1 MSSHNIPSED
11 LSTRISN
18 LRKKVGAALKARE
31 ERLSKE
37 KKPQLPSF
45 IKKLKEENDHE
56 YPMARE
62 EVHKI
67 QKSLTIL
74 HKKLKGEGNLAA
86 WVQSKLTRAADYL
99 EDISNHLDSGEHNI
113 EEECE
118 EDDTPELR
126 SKTITDASSSS
137 KPTRRSRVS
146 PGTLSRMLNVEGSI
160 TPKKKK
166 KSEMT
171 EELEDIQELAPL
183 VVGGLAV
190 GAAALGGAAIKR
202 AQDAAK
208 SGVDAAKSGAKVKSP
223 TGIAGAAYGLQKRN
237 QMLQQLQNQSFK
249 YDGETLEERKLSR
262 TATRA
267 ARVGKPGYD
276 AEGKPKPKGKV
287 RAWDMDETLMRNDPK
302 KIRVHV
308 KDKEG
313 KTVQSLTNQ
322 EFNTHKLD
330 KDKGHSFDFGE
341 FRSSERF
348 SKAATPNKSM
358 VKKLKKQVRRG
369 KPVHIVTARG
379 SFDDQPKF
387 AKHLRR
393 HGIEID
399 PGKGK
404 GGRHV
409 HVHRAGDMEGSD
421 IGEKKVKIVKGL
433 MKKHGT
439 SGAEMYDDAAKVHRA
454 FKTSAKETPTQP
466 KVKTKM
472 VQPNR
477 TDTTQARSF
486 KDDLDFE
493 NILDMILE
501 GFIDQ
506 GIVESYEE
514 GIEVLESIST
524 DDLYNA
530 ISESTNDSVFK
541 INYVSNY
548 AAFNNNEVDM
558 TEDNEDETPYGY
570 WKNFINDVQE
580 EIQPQYNQTLS
591 GEELDEEV
599 PMNSYQKW
607 KQYLEEAPYTG
618 RSVGRDAM
626 ISNNIARGS
635 RPSSTPTSTSSSST
649 SGPGALEKVGST
661 LGAKVGGFIGQNKGS
676 STGIPGA
683 GTIGRVIGSNKGSTI
698 GGRLGKTADT
708 VVNSLRQP
716 KPTSGGTSTRPGDG
730 KPYAD
735 GPLWNGGGG
744 VPKSKPTPNTPS
756 GGYSTREGDGKLR
769 KEPLF

>member
-1 MSSHNIPSED
+1 MSSHSIPPED
-11 LSTRISN
+11 ISSRIAN
-18 LRKKVGAALKARE
+18 LRKKVGATLKARE

-37 KKPQLPSF
+37 KKPELPSF
-45 IKKLKEENDHE
+45 IKKLKEEKDHE
-56 YPMARE
+56 YSMARE

-86 WVQSKLTRAADYL
+86 WVQSKLSRAADYL

-113 EEECE
+113 EEEYE

-126 SKTITDASSSS
+126 SKTITNASSSS

-146 PGTLSRMLNVEGSI
+146 PGTLSRMLNVEGSSK
-160 TPKKKK
+160 PKKKK
-166 KSEMT
+166 KTEMT
-171 EELEDIQELAPL
+171 EEVMSLEQKKQE
-183 VVGGLAV
+183 
-190 GAAALGGAAIKR
+190 
-202 AQDAAK
+202 AK
-208 SGVDAAKSGAKVKSP
+208 LK
-223 TGIAGAAYGLQKRN
+223 Q
-237 QMLQQLQNQSFK
+237 K
-249 YDGETLEERKLSR
+249 YDNSEMKQNMIDQYGEEKGTQIYFAKIRKMAMEELEQVEDYLEERKLSR

-439 SGAEMYDDAAKVHRA
+439 SGAEVYDDAAKVHRA
-454 FKTSAKETPTQP
+454 FKTSANETPTQP

-477 TDTTQARSF
+477 KDTTQARSF
-486 KDDLDFE
+486 REDIDLDLIYDF
-493 NILDMILE
+493 ILE
-501 GFIDQ
+501 QLVLEEISANLEEASKLLETFNDELIAELIQ
-506 GIVESYEE
+506 ESYEM
-514 GIEVLESIST
+514 IETLMEEVADETS
-524 DDLYNA
+524 
-530 ISESTNDSVFK
+530 FK
-541 INYVSNY
+541 IDYVSPYIKLQEKKEIKEKYSQENV
-548 AAFNNNEVDM
+548 EL
-558 TEDNEDETPYGY
+558 TPYDY
-570 WKNFINDVQE
+570 WKSFIGDEDAEDMNSAVIENFEANM
-580 EIQPQYNQTLS
+580 
-591 GEELDEEV
+591 ELDEEV

-607 KQYLEEAPYTG
+607 KSLL
-618 RSVGRDAM
+618 
-626 ISNNIARGS
+626 SNNEK
-635 RPSSTPTSTSSSST
+635 SS
-649 SGPGALEKVGST
+649 
-661 LGAKVGGFIGQNKGS
+661 
-676 STGIPGA
+676 
-683 GTIGRVIGSNKGSTI
+683 
-698 GGRLGKTADT
+698 
-708 VVNSLRQP
+708 
-716 KPTSGGTSTRPGDG
+716 
-730 KPYAD
+730 
-735 GPLWNGGGG
+735 
-744 VPKSKPTPNTPS
+744 
-756 GGYSTREGDGKLR
+756 
-769 KEPLF
+769 

>member
-1 MSSHNIPSED
+1 MSSHSILPGD
-11 LSTRISN
+11 LSNRIAN
-18 LRKKVGAALKARE
+18 LRKKVGATLKARE

-37 KKPQLPSF
+37 KKPELPNF
-45 IKKLKEENDHE
+45 NKKLKEEKDHE
-56 YPMARE
+56 HSMARE
-62 EVHKI
+62 EVYKM

-113 EEECE
+113 EEEY
-118 EDDTPELR
+118 EDDNTPELR
-126 SKTITDASSSS
+126 SKTVTNASSSS

-146 PGTLSRMLNVEGSI
+146 SGALSRMLNPEGS
-160 TPKKKK
+160 TKPKKKK
-166 KSEMT
+166 KSKMT
-171 EELEDIQELAPL
+171 EEVMTPEQKEQE
-183 VVGGLAV
+183 
-190 GAAALGGAAIKR
+190 
-202 AQDAAK
+202 AK
-208 SGVDAAKSGAKVKSP
+208 LK
-223 TGIAGAAYGLQKRN
+223 Q
-237 QMLQQLQNQSFK
+237 K
-249 YDGETLEERKLSR
+249 YDDSEMKQNMIDQYGKEKGTQIYFAKIRKMAMEELEQVEDYLEERKLSR

-308 KDKEG
+308 NDKEG
-313 KTVQSLTNQ
+313 KKVQSLTNQ

-330 KDKGHSFDFGE
+330 KDKGHSYDFGE
-341 FRSSERF
+341 FRSSEKF

-454 FKTSAKETPTQP
+454 FKKSAKETPTQP

-472 VQPNR
+472 VQPTVTKKMTQINSKEKR
-477 TDTTQARSF
+477 KIVQPNKKDTTQARSF
-486 KDDLDFE
+486 KEDIDLDLIYDF
-493 NILDMILE
+493 ILE
-501 GFIDQ
+501 QLIVEGFASDYDEASVLVEDFSDELLTDLIQ
-506 GIVESYEE
+506 ESYEM
-514 GIEVLESIST
+514 IETLMEEVDGETS
-524 DDLYNA
+524 
-530 ISESTNDSVFK
+530 FK
-541 INYVSNY
+541 IDYISPYKKLQEKKEIKEKYMVEETEVTPYEYWKSFIGDEDTEDMNY
-548 AAFNNNEVDM
+548 AVIENF
-558 TEDNEDETPYGY
+558 ET
-570 WKNFINDVQE
+570 NI
-580 EIQPQYNQTLS
+580 
-591 GEELDEEV
+591 ELDEEV

-607 KQYLEEAPYTG
+607 KSLL
-618 RSVGRDAM
+618 S
-626 ISNNIARGS
+626 SNEK
-635 RPSSTPTSTSSSST
+635 SS
-649 SGPGALEKVGST
+649 
-661 LGAKVGGFIGQNKGS
+661 
-676 STGIPGA
+676 
-683 GTIGRVIGSNKGSTI
+683 
-698 GGRLGKTADT
+698 
-708 VVNSLRQP
+708 
-716 KPTSGGTSTRPGDG
+716 
-730 KPYAD
+730 
-735 GPLWNGGGG
+735 
-744 VPKSKPTPNTPS
+744 
-756 GGYSTREGDGKLR
+756 
-769 KEPLF
+769 

>member
-1 MSSHNIPSED
+1 MSSHSILPGD
-11 LSTRISN
+11 LSNRIAN
-18 LRKKVGAALKARE
+18 LRKKVGATLKARE

-37 KKPQLPSF
+37 KKPELPNF
-45 IKKLKEENDHE
+45 NKKLKEEKDHE
-56 YPMARE
+56 HSMARE
-62 EVHKI
+62 EVYKM

-113 EEECE
+113 EEEY
-118 EDDTPELR
+118 EDDNTPELR
-126 SKTITDASSSS
+126 SKTVTNASSSS

-146 PGTLSRMLNVEGSI
+146 SGALSRMLNPEGS
-160 TPKKKK
+160 TKPKKKK

-171 EELEDIQELAPL
+171 EEVMTPEQKEQE
-183 VVGGLAV
+183 
-190 GAAALGGAAIKR
+190 
-202 AQDAAK
+202 AK
-208 SGVDAAKSGAKVKSP
+208 LK
-223 TGIAGAAYGLQKRN
+223 Q
-237 QMLQQLQNQSFK
+237 K
-249 YDGETLEERKLSR
+249 YDNSEMKQNMIDQYGEEKGTQIYFAKIRKMAMEELEQVEDYLEERKLSR

-276 AEGKPKPKGKV
+276 TEGKPKPKGKV

-313 KTVQSLTNQ
+313 KRVQSLTNQ

-330 KDKGHSFDFGE
+330 KDKGHSYDFDE
-341 FRSSERF
+341 FRSSEKF

-477 TDTTQARSF
+477 KDTTQARSF
-486 KDDLDFE
+486 REDIDLDLIYDF
-493 NILDMILE
+493 ILE
-501 GFIDQ
+501 QLVLEEIAENLEEASELLETFNDELIADLIQ
-506 GIVESYEE
+506 ESYEM
-514 GIEVLESIST
+514 IESILT
-524 DDLYNA
+524 EEDNGP
-530 ISESTNDSVFK
+530 K
-541 INYVSNY
+541 IDYVSPYKKLQEKREIKEKYMVEETEVTPYEYWKSFIGDEDAEDMNY
-548 AAFNNNEVDM
+548 AVIENF
-558 TEDNEDETPYGY
+558 EDT
-570 WKNFINDVQE
+570 
-580 EIQPQYNQTLS
+580 T
-591 GEELDEEV
+591 ELDEEV

-607 KQYLEEAPYTG
+607 KSLL
-618 RSVGRDAM
+618 S
-626 ISNNIARGS
+626 SNEK
-635 RPSSTPTSTSSSST
+635 SS
-649 SGPGALEKVGST
+649 
-661 LGAKVGGFIGQNKGS
+661 
-676 STGIPGA
+676 
-683 GTIGRVIGSNKGSTI
+683 
-698 GGRLGKTADT
+698 
-708 VVNSLRQP
+708 
-716 KPTSGGTSTRPGDG
+716 
-730 KPYAD
+730 
-735 GPLWNGGGG
+735 
-744 VPKSKPTPNTPS
+744 
-756 GGYSTREGDGKLR
+756 
-769 KEPLF
+769 

>member
-1 MSSHNIPSED
+1 MSSHSILPGD
-11 LSTRISN
+11 LSNRIAN
-18 LRKKVGAALKARE
+18 LRKKVGATLKARE

-37 KKPQLPSF
+37 KKPELPNF
-45 IKKLKEENDHE
+45 NKKLKEEKDHE
-56 YPMARE
+56 HSMARE
-62 EVHKI
+62 EVYKM

-113 EEECE
+113 EEEY
-118 EDDTPELR
+118 EDDNTPELR
-126 SKTITDASSSS
+126 SKTVTNASSSS

-146 PGTLSRMLNVEGSI
+146 SGALSRMLNPEGS
-160 TPKKKK
+160 TKPKKKK

-171 EELEDIQELAPL
+171 EEVMTPEQKEQE
-183 VVGGLAV
+183 
-190 GAAALGGAAIKR
+190 
-202 AQDAAK
+202 AK
-208 SGVDAAKSGAKVKSP
+208 LK
-223 TGIAGAAYGLQKRN
+223 Q
-237 QMLQQLQNQSFK
+237 K
-249 YDGETLEERKLSR
+249 YDDSEMKQNMIDQYGKEKGTQIYFAKIRKMAMEELEQVEDYLEERKLSR

-308 KDKEG
+308 KDKATG
-313 KTVQSLTNQ
+313 KTTRSLTNQ
-322 EFNTHKLD
+322 EFNTDKLN
-330 KDKGHSFDFGE
+330 KDKEDYDFTE
-341 FRSSERF
+341 FRSSEKF

-358 VKKLKKQVRRG
+358 IKKLKKQVRRG

-477 TDTTQARSF
+477 KDTTQARSF
-486 KDDLDFE
+486 KEDIDLDLIYDF
-493 NILDMILE
+493 ILE
-501 GFIDQ
+501 QLIVEGFASDYDEASELLETFNDELIADLIQ
-506 GIVESYEE
+506 ESYEM
-514 GIEVLESIST
+514 IETLMEEVDGETS
-524 DDLYNA
+524 
-530 ISESTNDSVFK
+530 FK
-541 INYVSNY
+541 IDYISPYKKLQEKREIKEKYMVEENEVTPYEYWKSFIGDEDAEDMNY
-548 AAFNNNEVDM
+548 AVIENF
-558 TEDNEDETPYGY
+558 ET
-570 WKNFINDVQE
+570 NI
-580 EIQPQYNQTLS
+580 
-591 GEELDEEV
+591 ELDEEV

-607 KQYLEEAPYTG
+607 KSLL
-618 RSVGRDAM
+618 S
-626 ISNNIARGS
+626 SNEK
-635 RPSSTPTSTSSSST
+635 SS
-649 SGPGALEKVGST
+649 
-661 LGAKVGGFIGQNKGS
+661 
-676 STGIPGA
+676 
-683 GTIGRVIGSNKGSTI
+683 
-698 GGRLGKTADT
+698 
-708 VVNSLRQP
+708 
-716 KPTSGGTSTRPGDG
+716 
-730 KPYAD
+730 
-735 GPLWNGGGG
+735 
-744 VPKSKPTPNTPS
+744 
-756 GGYSTREGDGKLR
+756 
-769 KEPLF
+769 

>member
-1 MSSHNIPSED
+1 MSSHSILPGD
-11 LSTRISN
+11 LSNRIAN
-18 LRKKVGAALKARE
+18 LRKKVGATLKARE

-37 KKPQLPSF
+37 KKPELPNF
-45 IKKLKEENDHE
+45 NKKLKEEKDHE
-56 YPMARE
+56 HSMARE
-62 EVHKI
+62 EVYKM

-113 EEECE
+113 EEEY
-118 EDDTPELR
+118 EDDNTPELR
-126 SKTITDASSSS
+126 SKTVTNASSSS

-146 PGTLSRMLNVEGSI
+146 SGALSRMLNPEGS
-160 TPKKKK
+160 TKPKKKK

-171 EELEDIQELAPL
+171 EEVMTPEQKEQE
-183 VVGGLAV
+183 
-190 GAAALGGAAIKR
+190 
-202 AQDAAK
+202 AK
-208 SGVDAAKSGAKVKSP
+208 LK
-223 TGIAGAAYGLQKRN
+223 Q
-237 QMLQQLQNQSFK
+237 K
-249 YDGETLEERKLSR
+249 YDDSEMKQNMIDQYGKEKGTQIYFAKIRKMAMEELEQVEDYLEERKLSR

-276 AEGKPKPKGKV
+276 TEGKPKPKGKV

-313 KTVQSLTNQ
+313 KRVQSLTNQ

-330 KDKGHSFDFGE
+330 KDKGHSYDFDE
-341 FRSSERF
+341 FRSSEKF

-454 FKTSAKETPTQP
+454 FKKSAKETPTQP

-472 VQPNR
+472 VQPTVTKKMTQINSKEKR
-477 TDTTQARSF
+477 KIVQPNKKDTTQARSF
-486 KDDLDFE
+486 KEDIDLDLIYDF
-493 NILDMILE
+493 ILE
-501 GFIDQ
+501 QLIVEGFASDYDEASVLVEDFSDELLTDLIQ
-506 GIVESYEE
+506 ESYEM
-514 GIEVLESIST
+514 IETLMEEVDGETS
-524 DDLYNA
+524 
-530 ISESTNDSVFK
+530 FK
-541 INYVSNY
+541 IDYISPYKKLQEKREIKEKYMVEE
-548 AAFNNNEVDM
+548 NEV
-558 TEDNEDETPYGY
+558 TPYEY
-570 WKNFINDVQE
+570 WKSFIGDEDAEDMNSAVIENFETNI
-580 EIQPQYNQTLS
+580 
-591 GEELDEEV
+591 ELDEEV

-607 KQYLEEAPYTG
+607 KSLL
-618 RSVGRDAM
+618 S
-626 ISNNIARGS
+626 SNEK
-635 RPSSTPTSTSSSST
+635 SS
-649 SGPGALEKVGST
+649 
-661 LGAKVGGFIGQNKGS
+661 
-676 STGIPGA
+676 
-683 GTIGRVIGSNKGSTI
+683 
-698 GGRLGKTADT
+698 
-708 VVNSLRQP
+708 
-716 KPTSGGTSTRPGDG
+716 
-730 KPYAD
+730 
-735 GPLWNGGGG
+735 
-744 VPKSKPTPNTPS
+744 
-756 GGYSTREGDGKLR
+756 
-769 KEPLF
+769 

>member
-1 MSSHNIPSED
+1 MSSHSILPGD
-11 LSTRISN
+11 LSNRIAN
-18 LRKKVGAALKARE
+18 LRKKVGATLKARE

-37 KKPQLPSF
+37 KKPELPNF
-45 IKKLKEENDHE
+45 NKKLKEEKDHE
-56 YPMARE
+56 HSMARE
-62 EVHKI
+62 EVYKM

-113 EEECE
+113 EEEY
-118 EDDTPELR
+118 EDDNTPELR
-126 SKTITDASSSS
+126 SKTVTNASSSS

-146 PGTLSRMLNVEGSI
+146 SGALSRMLNPEGS
-160 TPKKKK
+160 TKPKKKK
-166 KSEMT
+166 KSKMT
-171 EELEDIQELAPL
+171 EEVMTPEQKEQE
-183 VVGGLAV
+183 
-190 GAAALGGAAIKR
+190 
-202 AQDAAK
+202 AK
-208 SGVDAAKSGAKVKSP
+208 LK
-223 TGIAGAAYGLQKRN
+223 Q
-237 QMLQQLQNQSFK
+237 K
-249 YDGETLEERKLSR
+249 YDDSEMKQNMIDQYGKEKGTQIYFAKIRKMAMEELEQVEDYLEERKLSR

-287 RAWDMDETLMRNDPK
+287 RAWDMDDTLMRNDPK

-308 KDKEG
+308 NDKEG
-313 KTVQSLTNQ
+313 KKVQSLTNQ

-330 KDKGHSFDFGE
+330 KDKGHSYDFDE
-341 FRSSERF
+341 FRSSEKF

-421 IGEKKVKIVKGL
+421 IGENKVKIVKGL

-454 FKTSAKETPTQP
+454 FKKSAKETPTQP

-477 TDTTQARSF
+477 KDTTQARSF
-486 KDDLDFE
+486 REDIDLDLIYDF
-493 NILDMILE
+493 ILE
-501 GFIDQ
+501 QLIVEGFASDYDEASELLETFNDELIAELIQ
-506 GIVESYEE
+506 ESYEM
-514 GIEVLESIST
+514 IETLMEEVDGETSFRIYYISPYKKLQEKKEIKEKYMVEENEVT
-524 DDLYNA
+524 PYEYWKSFIGDEDA
-530 ISESTNDSVFK
+530 EDM
-541 INYVSNY
+541 NY
-548 AAFNNNEVDM
+548 AVIENF
-558 TEDNEDETPYGY
+558 ET
-570 WKNFINDVQE
+570 NI
-580 EIQPQYNQTLS
+580 
-591 GEELDEEV
+591 ELDEEV

-607 KQYLEEAPYTG
+607 KSLL
-618 RSVGRDAM
+618 S
-626 ISNNIARGS
+626 SNEK
-635 RPSSTPTSTSSSST
+635 SS
-649 SGPGALEKVGST
+649 
-661 LGAKVGGFIGQNKGS
+661 
-676 STGIPGA
+676 
-683 GTIGRVIGSNKGSTI
+683 
-698 GGRLGKTADT
+698 
-708 VVNSLRQP
+708 
-716 KPTSGGTSTRPGDG
+716 
-730 KPYAD
+730 
-735 GPLWNGGGG
+735 
-744 VPKSKPTPNTPS
+744 
-756 GGYSTREGDGKLR
+756 
-769 KEPLF
+769 

>member
-1 MSSHNIPSED
+1 MSSHSILPGD
-11 LSTRISN
+11 LSNRIAN
-18 LRKKVGAALKARE
+18 LRKKVGATLKARE

-37 KKPQLPSF
+37 KKPELPNF
-45 IKKLKEENDHE
+45 NKKLKEEKDHE
-56 YPMARE
+56 HSMARE
-62 EVHKI
+62 EVYKM

-113 EEECE
+113 EEEY
-118 EDDTPELR
+118 EDDNTPELR
-126 SKTITDASSSS
+126 SKTVTNASSSS

-146 PGTLSRMLNVEGSI
+146 SGALSRMLNPEGS
-160 TPKKKK
+160 TKPKKKK

-171 EELEDIQELAPL
+171 EEVMTPEQKEQE
-183 VVGGLAV
+183 
-190 GAAALGGAAIKR
+190 
-202 AQDAAK
+202 AK
-208 SGVDAAKSGAKVKSP
+208 LK
-223 TGIAGAAYGLQKRN
+223 Q
-237 QMLQQLQNQSFK
+237 K
-249 YDGETLEERKLSR
+249 YDDSEMKQNMIDQYGKEKGTQIYFAKIRKMAMEELEQVEDYLEERKLSR

-313 KTVQSLTNQ
+313 KKVQSLTNQ

-330 KDKGHSFDFGE
+330 KDKGHSYDFDE
-341 FRSSERF
+341 FRSSEKF

-454 FKTSAKETPTQP
+454 FKKSAKETPTQP

-477 TDTTQARSF
+477 KDTTQARSF
-486 KDDLDFE
+486 REDIDLDLIYDF
-493 NILDMILE
+493 ILE
-501 GFIDQ
+501 QLIVEGFASDYDEASVLVEDFSDELLTDLIQ
-506 GIVESYEE
+506 ESYEM
-514 GIEVLESIST
+514 IETLMEEVDGETS
-524 DDLYNA
+524 
-530 ISESTNDSVFK
+530 FK
-541 INYVSNY
+541 IDYISPYKKLQEKKEIKEKYMVEENEVTPYEYWKSFIGDEDAEDMNY
-548 AAFNNNEVDM
+548 AVIENF
-558 TEDNEDETPYGY
+558 EDT
-570 WKNFINDVQE
+570 I
-580 EIQPQYNQTLS
+580 
-591 GEELDEEV
+591 ELDEEV

-607 KQYLEEAPYTG
+607 KSLL
-618 RSVGRDAM
+618 S
-626 ISNNIARGS
+626 SNEK
-635 RPSSTPTSTSSSST
+635 SS
-649 SGPGALEKVGST
+649 
-661 LGAKVGGFIGQNKGS
+661 
-676 STGIPGA
+676 
-683 GTIGRVIGSNKGSTI
+683 
-698 GGRLGKTADT
+698 
-708 VVNSLRQP
+708 
-716 KPTSGGTSTRPGDG
+716 
-730 KPYAD
+730 
-735 GPLWNGGGG
+735 
-744 VPKSKPTPNTPS
+744 
-756 GGYSTREGDGKLR
+756 
-769 KEPLF
+769 

>member
-1 MSSHNIPSED
+1 MSSHSIPPGD
-11 LSTRISN
+11 LSNRIAN
-18 LRKKVGAALKARE
+18 LRKKVGATLKARE

-37 KKPQLPSF
+37 KKPELPNF
-45 IKKLKEENDHE
+45 TKKLKEEKDHE
-56 YPMARE
+56 HSMARE
-62 EVHKI
+62 EVYKM

-113 EEECE
+113 EEEY
-118 EDDTPELR
+118 EDDTTPELR
-126 SKTITDASSSS
+126 SKTVTDASSSS

-146 PGTLSRMLNVEGSI
+146 SGALSRMLNPEGS
-160 TPKKKK
+160 TKPKKKK

-171 EELEDIQELAPL
+171 EEVMTPEQKEQETKL
-183 VVGGLAV
+183 
-190 GAAALGGAAIKR
+190 K
-202 AQDAAK
+202 Q
-208 SGVDAAKSGAKVKSP
+208 
-223 TGIAGAAYGLQKRN
+223 
-237 QMLQQLQNQSFK
+237 K
-249 YDGETLEERKLSR
+249 YDDSEMKQNMIDQYGKEKGTQIYFAKIRKMAMEELEQVEDYLEERKLSR
-262 TATRA
+262 TARRA
-267 ARVGKPGYD
+267 TRVGKPGYD

-313 KTVQSLTNQ
+313 KKVQSLTNQ

-330 KDKGHSFDFGE
+330 KDKGHSYDFDE
-341 FRSSERF
+341 FRSSEKF

-472 VQPNR
+472 VQPNKK
-477 TDTTQARSF
+477 DTTQARSF
-486 KDDLDFE
+486 REDIDLDLIYDF
-493 NILDMILE
+493 ILE
-501 GFIDQ
+501 QLVLEEIAENLEEASELLETFNDEIIADLIQ
-506 GIVESYEE
+506 ESYEMIETLME
-514 GIEVLESIST
+514 GV
-524 DDLYNA
+524 DDET
-530 ISESTNDSVFK
+530 SGK
-541 INYVSNY
+541 INYISPYKKLQEKKEIKEKYMVEE
-548 AAFNNNEVDM
+548 NEV
-558 TEDNEDETPYGY
+558 TPYEY
-570 WKNFINDVQE
+570 WKSFIGDEDAEDMNSAVIENFE
-580 EIQPQYNQTLS
+580 ETT
-591 GEELDEEV
+591 ELDEEV

-607 KQYLEEAPYTG
+607 KSLL
-618 RSVGRDAM
+618 S
-626 ISNNIARGS
+626 SNEK
-635 RPSSTPTSTSSSST
+635 SS
-649 SGPGALEKVGST
+649 
-661 LGAKVGGFIGQNKGS
+661 
-676 STGIPGA
+676 
-683 GTIGRVIGSNKGSTI
+683 
-698 GGRLGKTADT
+698 
-708 VVNSLRQP
+708 
-716 KPTSGGTSTRPGDG
+716 
-730 KPYAD
+730 
-735 GPLWNGGGG
+735 
-744 VPKSKPTPNTPS
+744 
-756 GGYSTREGDGKLR
+756 
-769 KEPLF
+769 

>member
-1 MSSHNIPSED
+1 MSSHSILPGD
-11 LSTRISN
+11 LSNRIAN
-18 LRKKVGAALKARE
+18 LRKKVGATLKARE

-37 KKPQLPSF
+37 KKPELPNF
-45 IKKLKEENDHE
+45 NKKLKEEKDHE
-56 YPMARE
+56 HSMARE
-62 EVHKI
+62 EVYKM

-99 EDISNHLDSGEHNI
+99 EDISNNLDSGEHNI
-113 EEECE
+113 EEEY
-118 EDDTPELR
+118 EDDNTPELR
-126 SKTITDASSSS
+126 SKTVTNASSSS

-146 PGTLSRMLNVEGSI
+146 SGALSRMLNPEGS
-160 TPKKKK
+160 TKPKKKK

-171 EELEDIQELAPL
+171 EEVMTPEQKEQE
-183 VVGGLAV
+183 
-190 GAAALGGAAIKR
+190 
-202 AQDAAK
+202 AK
-208 SGVDAAKSGAKVKSP
+208 LK
-223 TGIAGAAYGLQKRN
+223 Q
-237 QMLQQLQNQSFK
+237 K
-249 YDGETLEERKLSR
+249 YDDSEMKQNMIDQYGKEKGTQIYFAKIRKMAMEELEQVEDYLEERKLSR

-276 AEGKPKPKGKV
+276 TEGKPKPKGKV

-313 KTVQSLTNQ
+313 KRVQSLTNQ

-330 KDKGHSFDFGE
+330 KDKGHSYDFDE
-341 FRSSERF
+341 FRSSEKF

-472 VQPNR
+472 VQPNKK
-477 TDTTQARSF
+477 DTTQARSF
-486 KDDLDFE
+486 REDIDLDLIYDF
-493 NILDMILE
+493 ILE
-501 GFIDQ
+501 QLVLEEISENLEEASELLETFNDELIAELIQ
-506 GIVESYEE
+506 ESYEM
-514 GIEVLESIST
+514 IETLMEEVDGETSFRIDYISPYKKLQEKKEIKEKYMVEENEVT
-524 DDLYNA
+524 PYEYWKSFIGDEDA
-530 ISESTNDSVFK
+530 EDM
-541 INYVSNY
+541 NY
-548 AAFNNNEVDM
+548 AVIENF
-558 TEDNEDETPYGY
+558 ET
-570 WKNFINDVQE
+570 NI
-580 EIQPQYNQTLS
+580 
-591 GEELDEEV
+591 ELDEEV

-607 KQYLEEAPYTG
+607 KSLL
-618 RSVGRDAM
+618 S
-626 ISNNIARGS
+626 SNEK
-635 RPSSTPTSTSSSST
+635 SS
-649 SGPGALEKVGST
+649 
-661 LGAKVGGFIGQNKGS
+661 
-676 STGIPGA
+676 
-683 GTIGRVIGSNKGSTI
+683 
-698 GGRLGKTADT
+698 
-708 VVNSLRQP
+708 
-716 KPTSGGTSTRPGDG
+716 
-730 KPYAD
+730 
-735 GPLWNGGGG
+735 
-744 VPKSKPTPNTPS
+744 
-756 GGYSTREGDGKLR
+756 
-769 KEPLF
+769 

>member
-1 MSSHNIPSED
+1 MSSHSILPGD
-11 LSTRISN
+11 LSNRIAN
-18 LRKKVGAALKARE
+18 LRKKVGATLKARE

-37 KKPQLPSF
+37 KKPELPNF
-45 IKKLKEENDHE
+45 NKKLKEEKDHE
-56 YPMARE
+56 HSMARE
-62 EVHKI
+62 EVYKM

-113 EEECE
+113 EEEY
-118 EDDTPELR
+118 EDDNTPELR
-126 SKTITDASSSS
+126 SKTVTNASSSS

-146 PGTLSRMLNVEGSI
+146 SGALSRMLNPEGS
-160 TPKKKK
+160 TKVKKKK

-171 EELEDIQELAPL
+171 EEVMTPEQKEQE
-183 VVGGLAV
+183 
-190 GAAALGGAAIKR
+190 
-202 AQDAAK
+202 AK
-208 SGVDAAKSGAKVKSP
+208 LK
-223 TGIAGAAYGLQKRN
+223 Q
-237 QMLQQLQNQSFK
+237 K
-249 YDGETLEERKLSR
+249 YDNSEMKQNMIDQYGEEKGTQIYFAKIRKMAMEELEQVEDYLEERKLSR

-313 KTVQSLTNQ
+313 KRVQSLTNQ

-330 KDKGHSFDFGE
+330 KDKGHSYDFDE
-341 FRSSERF
+341 FRSSEKF

-421 IGEKKVKIVKGL
+421 IGDKKVKIVRGL

-472 VQPNR
+472 VQPNKK
-477 TDTTQARSF
+477 DTTQARSF
-486 KDDLDFE
+486 REDIDLDLIYDF
-493 NILDMILE
+493 ILE
-501 GFIDQ
+501 QLVLEEIAENLEEASELLETFNDELIADLIQ
-506 GIVESYEE
+506 ESYEM
-514 GIEVLESIST
+514 IESILT
-524 DDLYNA
+524 EEDNGP
-530 ISESTNDSVFK
+530 K
-541 INYVSNY
+541 IDYVSPY
-548 AAFNNNEVDM
+548 KKLQEKREIKEKYMVEETEV
-558 TEDNEDETPYGY
+558 TPYEY
-570 WKNFINDVQE
+570 WKSFIGDEDAEDMNSAVIENFE
-580 EIQPQYNQTLS
+580 ETT
-591 GEELDEEV
+591 ELDEEV
-599 PMNSYQKW
+599 PMTSYQKW
-607 KQYLEEAPYTG
+607 KSLL
-618 RSVGRDAM
+618 S
-626 ISNNIARGS
+626 SNEK
-635 RPSSTPTSTSSSST
+635 SS
-649 SGPGALEKVGST
+649 
-661 LGAKVGGFIGQNKGS
+661 
-676 STGIPGA
+676 
-683 GTIGRVIGSNKGSTI
+683 
-698 GGRLGKTADT
+698 
-708 VVNSLRQP
+708 
-716 KPTSGGTSTRPGDG
+716 
-730 KPYAD
+730 
-735 GPLWNGGGG
+735 
-744 VPKSKPTPNTPS
+744 
-756 GGYSTREGDGKLR
+756 
-769 KEPLF
+769 

>member
-1 MSSHNIPSED
+1 
-11 LSTRISN
+11 LALL
-18 LRKKVGAALKARE
+18 LRLEKSDCQKKKNQNFLI
-31 ERLSKE
+31 L
-37 KKPQLPSF
+37 
-45 IKKLKEENDHE
+45 IKKLKEEKDHE
-56 YPMARE
+56 HSMARE
-62 EVHKI
+62 EVYKM

-113 EEECE
+113 EEEY
-118 EDDTPELR
+118 EDDNTPELR
-126 SKTITDASSSS
+126 SKTVTNASSSS

-146 PGTLSRMLNVEGSI
+146 SGALSRMLNPEGS
-160 TPKKKK
+160 TKPKKKK

-171 EELEDIQELAPL
+171 EEVMTPEQKEQE
-183 VVGGLAV
+183 
-190 GAAALGGAAIKR
+190 
-202 AQDAAK
+202 AK
-208 SGVDAAKSGAKVKSP
+208 LK
-223 TGIAGAAYGLQKRN
+223 Q
-237 QMLQQLQNQSFK
+237 K
-249 YDGETLEERKLSR
+249 YDDSEMKQNMIDQYGKEKGTQIYFAKIRKMAMEELEQVEDYLEERKLSR

-276 AEGKPKPKGKV
+276 TEGKPKPKGKV

-308 KDKEG
+308 KDKATG
-313 KTVQSLTNQ
+313 KTTRSLTNQ
-322 EFNTHKLD
+322 EFNTDKLN
-330 KDKGHSFDFGE
+330 KDKEDYDFTE
-341 FRSSERF
+341 FRSSEKF

-472 VQPNR
+472 VQPNKK
-477 TDTTQARSF
+477 DTTQARSF
-486 KDDLDFE
+486 REDIDLDLIYDF
-493 NILDMILE
+493 ILE
-501 GFIDQ
+501 QLVLEEISENLEEASELLETFNDELIAELIQ
-506 GIVESYEE
+506 ESYEM
-514 GIEVLESIST
+514 IETLMEEVDGETSFRIDYISPYKKLQEKKEIKEKYMVEENEVT
-524 DDLYNA
+524 PYEYWKSFIGDEDA
-530 ISESTNDSVFK
+530 EDM
-541 INYVSNY
+541 NY
-548 AAFNNNEVDM
+548 AVIENF
-558 TEDNEDETPYGY
+558 EDT
-570 WKNFINDVQE
+570 
-580 EIQPQYNQTLS
+580 T
-591 GEELDEEV
+591 ELDEEV

-607 KQYLEEAPYTG
+607 KSLL
-618 RSVGRDAM
+618 S
-626 ISNNIARGS
+626 SN
-635 RPSSTPTSTSSSST
+635 
-649 SGPGALEKVGST
+649 EK
-661 LGAKVGGFIGQNKGS
+661 K
-676 STGIPGA
+676 
-683 GTIGRVIGSNKGSTI
+683 
-698 GGRLGKTADT
+698 
-708 VVNSLRQP
+708 
-716 KPTSGGTSTRPGDG
+716 
-730 KPYAD
+730 
-735 GPLWNGGGG
+735 
-744 VPKSKPTPNTPS
+744 
-756 GGYSTREGDGKLR
+756 
-769 KEPLF
+769 

>member
-1 MSSHNIPSED
+1 MSSHSIPPGD
-11 LSTRISN
+11 LSNRIAN
-18 LRKKVGAALKARE
+18 LRKKVGATLKARE

-37 KKPQLPSF
+37 KKPELPNF
-45 IKKLKEENDHE
+45 NKKLKEEKDHE
-56 YPMARE
+56 HSMARE
-62 EVHKI
+62 EVYKM

-113 EEECE
+113 EEEY
-118 EDDTPELR
+118 EDDNTPELR
-126 SKTITDASSSS
+126 SKTVVNASSSS
-137 KPTRRSRVS
+137 KPTRRPRVS
-146 PGTLSRMLNVEGSI
+146 SGALSRMLNPEGS
-160 TPKKKK
+160 TKPKKKK

-171 EELEDIQELAPL
+171 EEVMTPEQKEQE
-183 VVGGLAV
+183 
-190 GAAALGGAAIKR
+190 
-202 AQDAAK
+202 AK
-208 SGVDAAKSGAKVKSP
+208 LK
-223 TGIAGAAYGLQKRN
+223 Q
-237 QMLQQLQNQSFK
+237 K
-249 YDGETLEERKLSR
+249 YDDSEMKQNMIDQYGKEKGTQIYFAKIRKMAMEELEQVEDYLEERKLSR

-313 KTVQSLTNQ
+313 KKVQSLTNQ

-330 KDKGHSFDFGE
+330 KDKGHSYDFDE
-341 FRSSERF
+341 FRSSEKF

-358 VKKLKKQVRRG
+358 IKKLKKQVRRG

-421 IGEKKVKIVKGL
+421 IGEKKVKIVRGL

-472 VQPNR
+472 VQPNKK
-477 TDTTQARSF
+477 DTTQARSF
-486 KDDLDFE
+486 REDIDLDLIYDF
-493 NILDMILE
+493 ILE
-501 GFIDQ
+501 QLVLEEISENLEEASELLETFNDELIADLIQ
-506 GIVESYEE
+506 ESYEM
-514 GIEVLESIST
+514 IETLMEEVDETSGKITYISPYKK
-524 DDLYNA
+524 LQEKREIKEKYMV
-530 ISESTNDSVFK
+530 EE
-541 INYVSNY
+541 
-548 AAFNNNEVDM
+548 NEV
-558 TEDNEDETPYGY
+558 TPYEY
-570 WKNFINDVQE
+570 WKSFIGDEDAEDMNSAVIENFE
-580 EIQPQYNQTLS
+580 ETT
-591 GEELDEEV
+591 ELDEEV
-599 PMNSYQKW
+599 PMTSYQKW
-607 KQYLEEAPYTG
+607 KSLL
-618 RSVGRDAM
+618 S
-626 ISNNIARGS
+626 SNEK
-635 RPSSTPTSTSSSST
+635 SS
-649 SGPGALEKVGST
+649 
-661 LGAKVGGFIGQNKGS
+661 
-676 STGIPGA
+676 
-683 GTIGRVIGSNKGSTI
+683 
-698 GGRLGKTADT
+698 
-708 VVNSLRQP
+708 
-716 KPTSGGTSTRPGDG
+716 
-730 KPYAD
+730 
-735 GPLWNGGGG
+735 
-744 VPKSKPTPNTPS
+744 
-756 GGYSTREGDGKLR
+756 
-769 KEPLF
+769 

>member
-1 MSSHNIPSED
+1 MSSHRILPGD
-11 LSTRISN
+11 LSNRIAN
-18 LRKKVGAALKARE
+18 LRKKVGATLKARE

-37 KKPQLPSF
+37 KKPELPNF
-45 IKKLKEENDHE
+45 NKKLKEEKDHE
-56 YPMARE
+56 HSMARE
-62 EVHKI
+62 EVYKM

-113 EEECE
+113 EEEY
-118 EDDTPELR
+118 EDDNTPELR
-126 SKTITDASSSS
+126 SKTVTNASSSS

-146 PGTLSRMLNVEGSI
+146 SGALSRMLNPEGS
-160 TPKKKK
+160 TKPKKKK
-166 KSEMT
+166 KSKMT
-171 EELEDIQELAPL
+171 EEVMTPEQKEQE
-183 VVGGLAV
+183 
-190 GAAALGGAAIKR
+190 
-202 AQDAAK
+202 AK
-208 SGVDAAKSGAKVKSP
+208 LK
-223 TGIAGAAYGLQKRN
+223 Q
-237 QMLQQLQNQSFK
+237 K
-249 YDGETLEERKLSR
+249 YDDSEMKQNMIDQYGKEKGTQIYFAKIRKMAMEELEQVEEYLEERKLSR

-313 KTVQSLTNQ
+313 KRVQSLTNQ

-330 KDKGHSFDFGE
+330 KDKGHSYDFDE
-341 FRSSERF
+341 FRSSEKF

-477 TDTTQARSF
+477 KDTTQARSF
-486 KDDLDFE
+486 REDIDLDLIYDF
-493 NILDMILE
+493 ILE
-501 GFIDQ
+501 QLIVEGFASDYDEASELLETFNDELIAELIQ
-506 GIVESYEE
+506 ESYEM
-514 GIEVLESIST
+514 IETLMEEVDGETSFRIDYISPYKKLQEKKEIKEKYMVEENEVT
-524 DDLYNA
+524 PYEYWKSFIGDEDA
-530 ISESTNDSVFK
+530 EDM
-541 INYVSNY
+541 NY
-548 AAFNNNEVDM
+548 AVIENF
-558 TEDNEDETPYGY
+558 ET
-570 WKNFINDVQE
+570 NI
-580 EIQPQYNQTLS
+580 
-591 GEELDEEV
+591 ELDEEV

-607 KQYLEEAPYTG
+607 KSLL
-618 RSVGRDAM
+618 S
-626 ISNNIARGS
+626 SNEK
-635 RPSSTPTSTSSSST
+635 SS
-649 SGPGALEKVGST
+649 
-661 LGAKVGGFIGQNKGS
+661 
-676 STGIPGA
+676 
-683 GTIGRVIGSNKGSTI
+683 
-698 GGRLGKTADT
+698 
-708 VVNSLRQP
+708 
-716 KPTSGGTSTRPGDG
+716 
-730 KPYAD
+730 
-735 GPLWNGGGG
+735 
-744 VPKSKPTPNTPS
+744 
-756 GGYSTREGDGKLR
+756 
-769 KEPLF
+769 

>member
-1 MSSHNIPSED
+1 MSSHSILPGD
-11 LSTRISN
+11 LSNRIAN
-18 LRKKVGAALKARE
+18 LRKKVGATLKARE

-37 KKPQLPSF
+37 KKPELPNF
-45 IKKLKEENDHE
+45 NKKLKEEKDHE
-56 YPMARE
+56 HSMARE
-62 EVHKI
+62 EVYKM

-113 EEECE
+113 EEEY
-118 EDDTPELR
+118 EDDNTPELR
-126 SKTITDASSSS
+126 SKTVTNASSSS

-146 PGTLSRMLNVEGSI
+146 SGALSRMLNPEGS
-160 TPKKKK
+160 TKVKKKK

-171 EELEDIQELAPL
+171 EEVMTPEQKEQE
-183 VVGGLAV
+183 
-190 GAAALGGAAIKR
+190 
-202 AQDAAK
+202 AK
-208 SGVDAAKSGAKVKSP
+208 LK
-223 TGIAGAAYGLQKRN
+223 Q
-237 QMLQQLQNQSFK
+237 K
-249 YDGETLEERKLSR
+249 YDDSEMKQNMIDQYGKEKGTQIYFAKIRKMAMEELEQVEDYLEERKLSR

-276 AEGKPKPKGKV
+276 TEGKPKPKGKV

-313 KTVQSLTNQ
+313 KRVQSLTNQ

-330 KDKGHSFDFGE
+330 KDKGHSYDFDE
-341 FRSSERF
+341 FRSSEKF

-477 TDTTQARSF
+477 KDTTQARSF
-486 KDDLDFE
+486 REDIDLDLIYDF
-493 NILDMILE
+493 ILE
-501 GFIDQ
+501 QLIVEGFASDYDEASELLETFNDELIAELIQ
-506 GIVESYEE
+506 ESYEM
-514 GIEVLESIST
+514 IETLMEEVDGETSFRIDYISPYKKLQEKKEIKEKYMVEENEVT
-524 DDLYNA
+524 PYEYWKSFIGDEDA
-530 ISESTNDSVFK
+530 EDM
-541 INYVSNY
+541 NY
-548 AAFNNNEVDM
+548 AVIENF
-558 TEDNEDETPYGY
+558 EDT
-570 WKNFINDVQE
+570 
-580 EIQPQYNQTLS
+580 T
-591 GEELDEEV
+591 ELDEEV

-607 KQYLEEAPYTG
+607 KSLL
-618 RSVGRDAM
+618 S
-626 ISNNIARGS
+626 SNEK
-635 RPSSTPTSTSSSST
+635 SS
-649 SGPGALEKVGST
+649 
-661 LGAKVGGFIGQNKGS
+661 
-676 STGIPGA
+676 
-683 GTIGRVIGSNKGSTI
+683 
-698 GGRLGKTADT
+698 
-708 VVNSLRQP
+708 
-716 KPTSGGTSTRPGDG
+716 
-730 KPYAD
+730 
-735 GPLWNGGGG
+735 
-744 VPKSKPTPNTPS
+744 
-756 GGYSTREGDGKLR
+756 
-769 KEPLF
+769 

>member
-1 MSSHNIPSED
+1 MSSHSIPPED
-11 LSTRISN
+11 ISSRIAN
-18 LRKKVGAALKARE
+18 LRKKVGATLKARE

-37 KKPQLPSF
+37 KKPELPSF
-45 IKKLKEENDHE
+45 IKKLKEEKDHE
-56 YPMARE
+56 YSMARE

-86 WVQSKLTRAADYL
+86 WVQSKLSRAADYL

-113 EEECE
+113 EEEYE

-126 SKTITDASSSS
+126 SKTITNASSSS

-146 PGTLSRMLNVEGSI
+146 PGTLSRMLNVEGSSK
-160 TPKKKK
+160 PKKKK
-166 KSEMT
+166 KTEMT
-171 EELEDIQELAPL
+171 EEVMSLEQKKQE
-183 VVGGLAV
+183 
-190 GAAALGGAAIKR
+190 
-202 AQDAAK
+202 AK
-208 SGVDAAKSGAKVKSP
+208 LK
-223 TGIAGAAYGLQKRN
+223 Q
-237 QMLQQLQNQSFK
+237 K
-249 YDGETLEERKLSR
+249 YDNSEMKQNMIDQYGEEKGTQIYFAKIRKMAMEELEQVEDYLEERKLSR

-439 SGAEMYDDAAKVHRA
+439 SGAEVYDDAAKVHRA

-477 TDTTQARSF
+477 KDTTQARSF
-486 KDDLDFE
+486 REDIDLDLIYDF
-493 NILDMILE
+493 ILE
-501 GFIDQ
+501 QLVLEEISANLEEASKLLETFNDELIAELIQ
-506 GIVESYEE
+506 ESYEM
-514 GIEVLESIST
+514 IETLMEEVADETS
-524 DDLYNA
+524 
-530 ISESTNDSVFK
+530 FK
-541 INYVSNY
+541 IDYVSPYIKLQEKKEIKEKYSQENV
-548 AAFNNNEVDM
+548 EL
-558 TEDNEDETPYGY
+558 TPYDY
-570 WKNFINDVQE
+570 WKSFIGDEDAEDMNSAVIENFEANM
-580 EIQPQYNQTLS
+580 
-591 GEELDEEV
+591 ELDEEV

-607 KQYLEEAPYTG
+607 KSLL
-618 RSVGRDAM
+618 
-626 ISNNIARGS
+626 SNNEK
-635 RPSSTPTSTSSSST
+635 SS
-649 SGPGALEKVGST
+649 
-661 LGAKVGGFIGQNKGS
+661 
-676 STGIPGA
+676 
-683 GTIGRVIGSNKGSTI
+683 
-698 GGRLGKTADT
+698 
-708 VVNSLRQP
+708 
-716 KPTSGGTSTRPGDG
+716 
-730 KPYAD
+730 
-735 GPLWNGGGG
+735 
-744 VPKSKPTPNTPS
+744 
-756 GGYSTREGDGKLR
+756 
-769 KEPLF
+769 

>member
-1 MSSHNIPSED
+1 MSSHSIPPGD
-11 LSTRISN
+11 LSNRIAN
-18 LRKKVGAALKARE
+18 LRKKVGATLKARE

-37 KKPQLPSF
+37 KKPELPNF
-45 IKKLKEENDHE
+45 NKKLKEEKDHE
-56 YPMARE
+56 HSMARE
-62 EVHKI
+62 EVYKM

-74 HKKLKGEGNLAA
+74 HKKFKGEGNLAA

-113 EEECE
+113 EEEY
-118 EDDTPELR
+118 EDDNTPELR
-126 SKTITDASSSS
+126 SKTVVNASSSS
-137 KPTRRSRVS
+137 KPTRRPRVS
-146 PGTLSRMLNVEGSI
+146 SGALSRMLNPEGS
-160 TPKKKK
+160 TKPKKKK

-171 EELEDIQELAPL
+171 EEVMTPEQKKQE
-183 VVGGLAV
+183 
-190 GAAALGGAAIKR
+190 
-202 AQDAAK
+202 AK
-208 SGVDAAKSGAKVKSP
+208 LK
-223 TGIAGAAYGLQKRN
+223 Q
-237 QMLQQLQNQSFK
+237 K
-249 YDGETLEERKLSR
+249 YDDSEMKQNMIDQYGKEKGTQIYFAKIRNMAMEELEQVEDYLEERKLSR

-313 KTVQSLTNQ
+313 KKVQSLTNQ

-330 KDKGHSFDFGE
+330 KDKGHSYDFDE
-341 FRSSERF
+341 FRSSEKF

-358 VKKLKKQVRRG
+358 IKKLKKQVRRG

-472 VQPNR
+472 VQPNKK
-477 TDTTQARSF
+477 DTTQARSF
-486 KDDLDFE
+486 REDIDLDLIYDF
-493 NILDMILE
+493 ILE
-501 GFIDQ
+501 QLVLEEIAENLEEASELLETFNDELIADLIQ
-506 GIVESYEE
+506 ESYEM
-514 GIEVLESIST
+514 IETLMEEVDDETSGKIKYISPYKK
-524 DDLYNA
+524 LQEKKEIKEKYMV
-530 ISESTNDSVFK
+530 EE
-541 INYVSNY
+541 
-548 AAFNNNEVDM
+548 NEV
-558 TEDNEDETPYGY
+558 TPYEY
-570 WKNFINDVQE
+570 WKSFIGDEDAEDMNSAVIENFE
-580 EIQPQYNQTLS
+580 ETT
-591 GEELDEEV
+591 ELDEEV
-599 PMNSYQKW
+599 PMTSYQKW
-607 KQYLEEAPYTG
+607 KSLL
-618 RSVGRDAM
+618 S
-626 ISNNIARGS
+626 SNEK
-635 RPSSTPTSTSSSST
+635 SS
-649 SGPGALEKVGST
+649 
-661 LGAKVGGFIGQNKGS
+661 
-676 STGIPGA
+676 
-683 GTIGRVIGSNKGSTI
+683 
-698 GGRLGKTADT
+698 
-708 VVNSLRQP
+708 
-716 KPTSGGTSTRPGDG
+716 
-730 KPYAD
+730 
-735 GPLWNGGGG
+735 
-744 VPKSKPTPNTPS
+744 
-756 GGYSTREGDGKLR
+756 
-769 KEPLF
+769 